1 MKKLVFATNNQHKLE
16 EARAITAGKFEL
28 LSLADID
35 CHDDIPETAPTLEG
49 NALIKARWIFDR
61 YGFDCFADDTGLMV
75 DALGGEPGVL
85 SARYAR
91 PGHDSEANMRKL
103 LANMEGNP
111 DRKAHFSTAVA
122 LILDG
127 KEYLFEGRVDGTI
140 ASEPGGENGFGYD
153 PVFVADETGRRFAEM
168 TAEEKNSIS
177 HRGRAMRKL
186 AEFLENKSK

>member
-75 DALGGEPGVL
+75 DALDGEPGVL
-85 SARYAR
+85 SARYAG

-103 LANMEGNP
+103 LANMEGKA

>member
-85 SARYAR
+85 SARYAG
-91 PGHDSEANMRKL
+91 PGHDSEANMKKL
-103 LANMEGNP
+103 LANMEGKA

-127 KEYLFEGRVDGTI
+127 KEYLFEGRVDGEI
-140 ASEPGGENGFGYD
+140 AIEPGGENGFGYD
-153 PVFVADETGRRFAEM
+153 PVFVADETGSRFAEM

>member
-85 SARYAR
+85 SARYAG

-103 LANMEGNP
+103 LANMEGKA

-127 KEYLFEGRVDGTI
+127 
-140 ASEPGGENGFGYD
+140 
-153 PVFVADETGRRFAEM
+153 
-168 TAEEKNSIS
+168 
-177 HRGRAMRKL
+177 
-186 AEFLENKSK
+186 

>member
-85 SARYAR
+85 SARYAG

-103 LANMEGNP
+103 LANMEGKA

-127 KEYLFEGRVDGTI
+127 KEYIFEGRVDGTI

-153 PVFVADETGRRFAEM
+153 PIFVADETGRRFAEM

>member
-85 SARYAR
+85 SARYAG

-103 LANMEGNP
+103 LANMEGKA

-153 PVFVADETGRRFAEM
+153 PIFVADETGRRFAEM